1 MTRVVCL
8 IGLLCALGSAA
19 PPQATSAQDT
29 GETMEETPPTR
40 WAGTVTNL
48 FETLDPSSPIDGAW
62 LRMPDDWTVQDVRLL
77 RYGTEPVPI
86 QHRVE
91 ANGTV
96 LLTTEAPV
104 EAPHELIVRV
114 EVGNRPGTHRWRLT
128 PFVTTGQNQDSL
140 NQRRART
147 TDRITGAVDVRPPSR
162 PEGSNRAVDLEG
174 ASAPLSLRLPPP
186 LAPARGASFTV
197 EFWMRT
203 NDLDQVILS
212 SWTGDED
219 TAYPL
224 EFVVDPSGRLR
235 FYCGQSGRHQAL
247 RSTEPVA
254 DGRWHH
260 AAVVYDQAESRL
272 HLVLDGMRVN
282 SAQAEALP
290 PGSGR
295 LSLAL
300 GGRRSDPPKEAP
312 PQPSFTG
319 RLDEL
324 RIWPEARS
332 VASLG
337 HRRARPT
344 SNSETEDRD
353 GPLRLH
359 FDENRT
365 TDRLEWVEGARRVP
379 TRLTFQSPL
388 RGLQAQIDG
397 QSVTLRWT
405 AASPNEGPFLIERS
419 SDGSSFT
426 VVERLSPVAS
436 GTKAEQAQ
444 EITYTDENVPGKI
457 VFYRVRQVAPNT
469 EPERATGTIKIGLG
483 AKESSSRP
491 VELVG
496 NFPNPFKTSSTIAY
510 RVHESQPVTLTVW
523 DVSGKRIAT
532 LADGAHEPGYY
543 ERTLD
548 AGDLPSGTYF
558 ARLETPQGIQSHQ
571 MVLLK

>member
-1 MTRVVCL
+1 
-8 IGLLCALGSAA
+8 
-19 PPQATSAQDT
+19 
-29 GETMEETPPTR
+29 
-40 WAGTVTNL
+40 
-48 FETLDPSSPIDGAW
+48 
-62 LRMPDDWTVQDVRLL
+62 MPDGWTVQDVHLL
-77 RYGTEPVPI
+77 RYGTKPVPI
-86 QHRVE
+86 QHRAE

-114 EVGNRPGTHRWRLT
+114 EMGNRPGTHRWRLT
-128 PFVTTGQNQDSL
+128 PFVTAGQNQDSL
-140 NQRRART
+140 SQRRART
-147 TDRITGAVDVRPPSR
+147 TDRITGTVDVRPPSR
-162 PEGSNRAVDLEG
+162 PEGSNRAVDLDE
-174 ASAPLSLRLPPP
+174 ASAPLSLRLPSS
-186 LAPARGASFTV
+186 LAPARDASFTI

-203 NDLDQVILS
+203 NSLDQVILS
-212 SWTGDED
+212 SWTGDEN

-235 FYCGQSGRHQAL
+235 FYCGRSGRHQAL

-254 DGRWHH
+254 DGHWHH
-260 AAVVYDQAESRL
+260 VAVVYDQEESRL
-272 HLVLDGMRVN
+272 RLVLDGMEVN

-290 PGSGR
+290 SGSGE
-295 LSLAL
+295 LPLAL
-300 GGRRSDPPKEAP
+300 GGRRPNPTKEASP
-312 PQPSFTG
+312 RPSFTG

-324 RIWPEARS
+324 RVWPEARS

-337 HRRARPT
+337 QKRARPP
-344 SNSETEDRD
+344 SNPETQSQD

-359 FDENRT
+359 FDENRN